1 MTRTIQAKEVTLL
14 ELETNYGL
22 QIVYDEQFF
31 PEWQDNL
38 PQITDA
44 EKQRLDRAKASY
56 TNLLRY
62 PPLLENSVKMVI
74 LSPLLDLCDFYLS
87 PFHIKSEKSVQIV
100 ASDEGVIVRGN
111 IDVLVLQEKITV
123 VVIESKQASFSV
135 EAGKAQILSYMLSI
149 ANSDQPVFGLI
160 TNGASF
166 LFIKLV
172 KQQTP
177 VYGFSRLFYL
187 FNSGN
192 ELYNVLSILKRLGQL
207 ASVGI

>member
-1 MTRTIQAKEVTLL
+1 MTRTVQAKEVTLL

-22 QIVYDEQFF
+22 QIVYDDQFF

-56 TNLLRY
+56 TNLLKY

-87 PFHIKSEKSVQIV
+87 PFHIKSEKSVQIT
-100 ASDEGVIVRGN
+100 ADDEGVMVRGN
-111 IDVLVLQEKITV
+111 IDVLVLQEKLTV

-172 KQQTP
+172 KQQSP

-187 FNSGN
+187 YNPGN
-192 ELYNVLSILKRLGQL
+192 ELYNVLNILKRLGQ
-207 ASVGI
+207 

>member
-38 PQITDA
+38 PAITDA
-44 EKQRLDRAKASY
+44 EKQRLDRARASY
-56 TNLLRY
+56 TNLLKY

-87 PFHIKSEKSVQIV
+87 PFHIKSEKSVQIT
-100 ASDEGVIVRGN
+100 ADDEGVTVRGN
-111 IDVLVLQEKITV
+111 IDVLVLQEKLTV

-149 ANSDQPVFGLI
+149 ANSNQPVFGLI

-187 FNSGN
+187 YNPGN
-192 ELYNVLSILKRLGQL
+192 ELYNVLSILKRLGQ
-207 ASVGI
+207 

>member
-56 TNLLRY
+56 TNLLKY

-87 PFHIKSEKSVQIV
+87 PFHIKSEKSV
-100 ASDEGVIVRGN
+100 STLR
-111 IDVLVLQEKITV
+111 
-123 VVIESKQASFSV
+123 
-135 EAGKAQILSYMLSI
+135 
-149 ANSDQPVFGLI
+149 
-160 TNGASF
+160 
-166 LFIKLV
+166 
-172 KQQTP
+172 
-177 VYGFSRLFYL
+177 
-187 FNSGN
+187 
-192 ELYNVLSILKRLGQL
+192 
-207 ASVGI
+207 

>member
-100 ASDEGVIVRGN
+100 AEDEGVIVRGN

-187 FNSGN
+187 FNPGN

>member
-22 QIVYDEQFF
+22 QIVYDDQFF

-38 PQITDA
+38 PAITDA
-44 EKQRLDRAKASY
+44 EKQRLDRARASY
-56 TNLLRY
+56 TNLLKY

-87 PFHIKSEKSVQIV
+87 PFHIKSEKSVQIT
-100 ASDEGVIVRGN
+100 ADDEGVTVRGN
-111 IDVLVLQEKITV
+111 IDVLVLQEKLTV

-187 FNSGN
+187 YNPGN
-192 ELYNVLSILKRLGQL
+192 ELYNVLSILKRLGQ
-207 ASVGI
+207 